1 MERLALCSK
10 ILYDI
15 DLLEKKNEIEKL
27 NKIINIPKL
36 SFKNEKDFIN
46 AKNSMY
52 DEIQKSVWDCVVQN
66 DNFEYYNSPYQ
77 GLNSQQRKYINKI
90 MNEELNK
97 FTSELDLK
105 KKQNIVHKSNYEKWC
120 ENISFDIIYNIEGA
134 LQGLVDIGKINNF
147 SEYEIA
153 LFIYRNIIWEL
164 EKSFDQYNDEI
175 FKCKIK

>member
-15 DLLEKKNEIEKL
+15 DLLDKKNEIDKL

-36 SFKNEKDFIN
+36 SFKNEEEFIN
-46 AKNSMY
+46 AKNTMY
-52 DEIQKSVWDCVVQN
+52 NIIQKSVWDCVVQN
-66 DNFEYYNSPYQ
+66 DDFEYYNSPYE
-77 GLNSQQRKYINKI
+77 GLNSQQRNYINKI

-105 KKQNIVHKSNYEKWC
+105 KKQNISQKWC
-120 ENISFDIIYNIEGA
+120 ENISFDIIYNIEGS
-134 LQGLVDIGKINNF
+134 LQGLVDVGKINNF
-147 SEYEIA
+147 SEFEIA

-175 FKCKIK
+175 FKYKNK

>member
-15 DLLEKKNEIEKL
+15 DLLDKKNEIEKL

-36 SFKNEKDFIN
+36 SFKNEEDFIN
-46 AKNSMY
+46 AKNTMY
-52 DEIQKSVWDCVVQN
+52 DEIQKSVWNCVVEN
-66 DNFEYYNSPYQ
+66 DHFEYYNSPYQ
-77 GLNSQQRKYINKI
+77 GLNSQQRNYINKI

-97 FTSELDLK
+97 FTSELDSK
-105 KKQNIVHKSNYEKWC
+105 KNHIITKTNYEKWC
-120 ENISFDIIYNIEGA
+120 ENTSWNIIYNIEGS
-134 LQGLVDIGKINNF
+134 LQGLVDVGKINDF

-175 FKCKIK
+175 FNSKNK